1 MGGHRPPL
9 ILRIKVGVKKMA
21 DIIGLQCTE
30 CKRKNYSTLVNKKK
44 ATKKMEKKKHCAWC
58 NKHTLHK
65 ETK

>member
-1 MGGHRPPL
+1 
-9 ILRIKVGVKKMA
+9 MA
-21 DIIGLQCTE
+21 AIIGLQGTK

-44 ATKKMEKKKHCAWC
+44 ATKKKEKKKHCAWC